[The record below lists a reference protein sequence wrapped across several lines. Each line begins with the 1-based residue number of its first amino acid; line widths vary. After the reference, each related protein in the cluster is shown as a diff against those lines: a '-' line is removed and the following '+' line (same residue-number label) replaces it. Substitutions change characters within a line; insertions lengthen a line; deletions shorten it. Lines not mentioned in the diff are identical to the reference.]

1 MPPVPFA
8 RIIAPTPTRLQVR
21 RMRAGRRRF
30 TLLTAASILLA
41 ALSALM
47 LATPMLGRLA
57 YAHAESGLVAQ
68 VDEDAGGLDRATRNR
83 MLAAARDYNTHV
95 ADGGQVIGETLDP
108 FGNPDGD
115 FSGSDDTAYTRTLDM
130 GDGIMGTLSIPRIG
144 VDLTIRHG
152 SSDTVL
158 QEGLGHLHGTS
169 LPVGGKGTHAALT
182 GHRGMPDRLMLTR
195 LDEMREGDPFYL
207 HILGDTLAYR
217 VVDIR
222 VVDPDDTGALAVQP
236 GRDLVTLVTCTP
248 YGINTQ
254 RLLVTGERA
263 SMPDVAPYQEDAPGD
278 ARTPTVMAAG
288 ATGGAGLL
296 AARTAGRAQ
305 PAARHRR
312 GRRRR
317 H

>member
-1 MPPVPFA
+1 MTPVPFD
-8 RIIAPTPTRLQVR
+8 RIVTPAPTR
-21 RMRAGRRRF
+21 RQARRRRAGRRRF
-30 TLLTAASILLA
+30 ALLTAASILLA
-41 ALSALM
+41 SVSGLTI
-47 LATPMLGRLA
+47 ATPLLSRLA

-68 VDEDAGGLDRATRNR
+68 VDADADGLDTDTQAR
-83 MLAAARDYNTHV
+83 MLGRARDYNAHLT
-95 ADGGQVIGETLDP
+95 DMGQVIGETLDP
-108 FGNPDGD
+108 FGNPSGD
-115 FSGSDDTAYTRTLDM
+115 FSGSDDTAYTQALDL
-130 GDGIMGTLSIPRIG
+130 GDGVMGTLSIPKIG

-152 SSDTVL
+152 SSDAVL
-158 QEGLGHLHGTS
+158 AEGLGHLHGTS

-207 HILGDTLAYR
+207 HILGRTLAYK

-222 VVDPDDTGALAVQP
+222 VVEPDDTGALAVRP

-248 YGINTQ
+248 YGINTH

-278 ARTPTVMAAG
+278 ARTPALATAGAAG
-288 ATGGAGLL
+288 LAGLTIVRMG
-296 AARTAGRAQ
+296 AREE

-312 GRRRR
+312 GRRR